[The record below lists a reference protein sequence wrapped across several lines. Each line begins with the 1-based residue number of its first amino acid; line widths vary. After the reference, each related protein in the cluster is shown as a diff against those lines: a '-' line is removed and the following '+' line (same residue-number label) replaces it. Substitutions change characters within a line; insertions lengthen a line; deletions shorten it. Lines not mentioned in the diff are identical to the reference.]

1 MRNVRSSISSIAR
14 FLALMLFLLFAIG
27 PLVWIV
33 ITSLKSAD
41 EIYTFPITYLPKIIS
56 FSSYQKLFS
65 FAKFGIYIKNSLI
78 VTICGSFGAVFFSI
92 FAGYALS
99 RIKAHEASKRLLLIL
114 YFTQTV
120 PSFILMVPL
129 YTMVAK
135 LRLTNNLFILGGI
148 YMVTVLAFCTIM
160 AKSFFDRIPQSIE
173 EAAIVDGCT
182 STQAL
187 YRIVIPLV
195 TPGIVAVF
203 SFAFV
208 NIWNELFIAVLF
220 LSSPN
225 KMTVPVALNSFIS
238 KAGISWDVMGAGL
251 VMALLPTMFIFAIG
265 QKFIVSGL
273 TEGGV
278 KG

>member
-41 EIYTFPITYLPKIIS
+41 EIYTFPITYLPKTIS